1 MSWTKFAEVDGLTR
15 ALRFVNKKP
24 KFRIKI
30 ELLQICHV
38 DSTRQFV
45 MRVFFFY
52 GTNGDVAPLITRIV
66 KQISAFDAKVNI
78 C

>member
-15 ALRFVNKKP
+15 ALRFVNKMP
-24 KFRIKI
+24 KFQIKT

-45 MRVFFFY
+45 MRKFFFAAQR
-52 GTNGDVAPLITRIV
+52 GRSSIL
-66 KQISAFDAKVNI
+66 
-78 C
+78 

>member
-15 ALRFVNKKP
+15 ALRFVNKMP
-24 KFRIKI
+24 KFQIKI

-45 MRVFFFY
+45 MREVFLRH
-52 GTNGDVAPLITRIV
+52 NGDVAL
-66 KQISAFDAKVNI
+66 FYN
-78 C
+78 

>member
-15 ALRFVNKKP
+15 ALRFVNKMP
-24 KFRIKI
+24 KFQIKI

-45 MRVFFFY
+45 MREFFFC
-52 GTNGDVAPLITRIV
+52 GTTGT
-66 KQISAFDAKVNI
+66 
-78 C
+78 

>member
-24 KFRIKI
+24 KFQIKI

-45 MRVFFFY
+45 MVFSY
-52 GTNGDVAPLITRIV
+52 GTNGNVAPLITRIV